1 MRNNLITTFT
11 RISSPELTRGVP
23 ALEPCRYIS
32 NYDKDAQVLLMNS
45 SFRPRLQ
52 IIYILGRRRC
62 NFYHNTASR
71 SKTVIPCPPVK
82 SRGSHWINIH
92 CRTNCKRRRRE
103 ISMTG
108 EFIFFQRAMENTSP
122 LLSKKISTVPLRGII
137 RRILLRLQISLDKI
151 RLRKK
156 KKKRRKILI
165 CLIST
170 IEKDI

>member
-71 SKTVIPCPPVK
+71 E
-82 SRGSHWINIH
+82 
-92 CRTNCKRRRRE
+92 NCNSLPAR
-103 ISMTG
+103 
-108 EFIFFQRAMENTSP
+108 
-122 LLSKKISTVPLRGII
+122 KISGIPLNKH
-137 RRILLRLQISLDKI
+137 SLPD
-151 RLRKK
+151 
-156 KKKRRKILI
+156 
-165 CLIST
+165 
-170 IEKDI
+170 

>member
-1 MRNNLITTFT
+1 
-11 RISSPELTRGVP
+11 
-23 ALEPCRYIS
+23 
-32 NYDKDAQVLLMNS
+32 
-45 SFRPRLQ
+45 
-52 IIYILGRRRC
+52 
-62 NFYHNTASR
+62 
-71 SKTVIPCPPVK
+71 
-82 SRGSHWINIH
+82 
-92 CRTNCKRRRRE
+92 
-103 ISMTG
+103 MTG

>member
-71 SKTVIPCPPVK
+71 ENCNSLPVK

-108 EFIFFQRAMENTSP
+108 EFIFFQRAMENTSF
-122 LLSKKISTVPLRGII
+122 LFSKKISTVPLREII
-137 RRILLRLQISLDKI
+137 RRILLRFQFSFF
-151 RLRKK
+151 RFRKK
-156 KKKRRKILI
+156 KKREERF
-165 CLIST
+165 
-170 IEKDI
+170 